1 MSKYNF
7 ELMEAK
13 IKETG
18 WPMDGRSVT
27 LSLWDYDNRRAFHL
41 YDWPDSADKDV
52 METMFITET
61 QAGIC
66 LHDTL
71 EEFSEHWEEWEPQGS
86 FLIPLGCAE
95 ILKYIYLDQ
104 EEEP

>member
-1 MSKYNF
+1 MSEYNF
-7 ELMEAK
+7 ELVEAK

-18 WPMDGRSVT
+18 WPIDGHTIT
-27 LSLWDYDNRRAFHL
+27 LSLWDYDDRRAFHL
-41 YDWPDSADKDV
+41 HDWPDSADKAI

-71 EEFSEHWEEWEPQGS
+71 EEFAEHWKEWEPQGS
-86 FLIPLGCAE
+86 FLIPLECAE
-95 ILKYIYLDQ
+95 IIKYIYL
-104 EEEP
+104 EPDSEP